1 MIWNESKECMDIE
14 SLSYLQSERL
24 KKLVKRIYHNVPS
37 YRTKMQELDLIP
49 SDIES
54 IDDIV
59 KLPFT
64 TKEDLRNNYPY
75 GLFAKPIS
83 EIVRVHASSGTS
95 GKATI
100 VGYTPR
106 DIEIWMECV
115 TRVLAM
121 AGIGKNDTMQVSYGY
136 GLFTGGLGLHY
147 GAENLGCTV
156 IPMSTTST
164 KKQIE
169 MMEDLNCTAIA
180 CTPSYLMHLAEAIEE
195 SDRRPNLK
203 LKVAICGAEPWTD
216 NMRIKIE
223 NQLGIKAYDIYGLS
237 EIIGPGVAADC
248 EYHEGLHIYEDHF
261 YPEILDP
268 ETLKPVAD
276 GEVGELVITTLTKEG
291 FPLIRYRTKD
301 LTSINH
307 EKCKCGRTHARIS
320 KFIGR
325 SDDMLVIRGVNV
337 FPSQIE
343 AALLE
348 LGETSYYQ
356 IIVDRVDNMDTFD
369 LLVEV
374 DDSFFSD
381 EVRQLEKK
389 RQDIT
394 KGLRDYLGL
403 NVKVKLVEPR
413 TIERTAGKAKRVI
426 DKRIYD

>member
-1 MIWNESKECMDIE
+1 MIWNESKECMSRD
-14 SLSYLQSERL
+14 SLSHLQGERL
-24 KKLVKRIYHNVPS
+24 KKLVNRIYHNVPS
-37 YRTKMQELDLIP
+37 YRKKMQEIDLTP
-49 SDIES
+49 WDIES
-54 IDDIV
+54 IEDIR

-64 TKEDLRNNYPY
+64 TKADIRDNYPY
-75 GLFAKPIS
+75 GLFAKPQS

-100 VGYTPR
+100 VGYTPK
-106 DIEIWMECV
+106 DIEIWKECV

-121 AGIGKNDTMQVSYGY
+121 AGIGKNDIMQVSYGY

-169 MMEDLNCTAIA
+169 MMEDLNCTSIA
-180 CTPSYLMHLAEAIEE
+180 CTPSYLMHLAETIESE
-195 SDRRPNLK
+195 GKLSHLK
-203 LKVAICGAEPWTD
+203 LKSAICGGEPWTD

-223 NQLGIKAYDIYGLS
+223 YQLGIKAYDIYGLS
-237 EIIGPGVAADC
+237 EIMGPGVAADC
-248 EYHEGLHIYEDHF
+248 EYHTGLHIYEDHF
-261 YPEILDP
+261 YPEVLDP
-268 ETLKPVAD
+268 ESLEPV
-276 GEVGELVITTLTKEG
+276 GEGEIGELVITTLTKEG

-301 LTSINH
+301 LTSISYD
-307 EKCKCGRTHARIS
+307 KCECGRTHARIS
-320 KFIGR
+320 KFTGR

-348 LGETSYYQ
+348 LGETPHYQ
-356 IIVDRVDNMDTFD
+356 IIVDRINNMDIFE

-374 DDSFFSD
+374 DDKFFSD
-381 EVRQLEKK
+381 EVRQLEQK
-389 RQDIT
+389 RQEIS
-394 KGLRDYLGL
+394 KGLRDTLGL
-403 NVKVKLVEPR
+403 NVKVRLVEPR
-413 TIERTAGKAKRVI
+413 TIERTSGKSQRVI